1 MSSLWEK
8 VRRTLPSSEVEFVLD
23 FSEKVDQSV
32 IFLLNKAKQLLY
44 SDEKTAECLQTSE
57 AILDYSWEKLN
68 TGTWRDVD
76 KEWRR
81 VYSFGCLYKAA
92 SLCQTEAPGNVYQA
106 LKICDMGL
114 LMGASIMDNI
124 LGRVVK
130 VLVNEKAVKKRS
142 TEEEEKESFNIKKQ
156 KTECWL
162 LPDIRP
168 EVEVL
173 KIHKPSMEHFRK
185 KFLIPEQPIIIE
197 GIIEHWPAFKEHQW
211 SIKYLREV
219 AGCRTVPVEL
229 GLRYTDEE
237 WSQTLMTVNDFID
250 KHIINQEKYGIGY
263 LAQHQLFDQVPELKQ
278 DIRIPDYCCLGKG
291 DEEEITIN
299 AWIGPAGTIS
309 PIHQDPQQNFLAQVV
324 GRKYIRLY
332 SPDETERLY
341 PHKTQLL
348 SNTSQVQ
355 VENPDLDQ
363 FPDFANATFQECIL
377 YPGEVLFI
385 PRSYWH
391 YVRSLDIS
399 FSVSFWWS

>member
-8 VRRTLPSSEVEFVLD
+8 VRRTLPSTEVEFVLD
-23 FSEKVDQSV
+23 FNEKVDQSV

-44 SDEKTAECLQTSE
+44 SDEKTTECLQTSE

-92 SLCQTEAPGNVYQA
+92 SLCQTEAPGNVYEA

-130 VLVNEKAVKKRS
+130 VLVNEKAAIKRS
-142 TEEEEKESFNIKKQ
+142 TEEEKEESFNIK

-185 KFLIPEQPIIIE
+185 QILIPEQPIIIE

-229 GLRYTDEE
+229 GQRYTDED
-237 WSQTLMTVNDFID
+237 WSQTLMTVNNFID
-250 KHIINQEKYGIGY
+250 KHIINQEKYGVGY

-309 PIHQDPQQNFLAQVV
+309 PIHQDPQHNFLAQV
-324 GRKYIRLY
+324 
-332 SPDETERLY
+332 
-341 PHKTQLL
+341 
-348 SNTSQVQ
+348 
-355 VENPDLDQ
+355 
-363 FPDFANATFQECIL
+363 
-377 YPGEVLFI
+377 
-385 PRSYWH
+385 
-391 YVRSLDIS
+391 
-399 FSVSFWWS
+399 